1 MMKEGKLR
9 NTTALRDRNLA
20 NTAPLAFCLYVFLQE
35 LSWQGNNTELVKLVG
50 ANPEQLTTVK
60 LRNKLLQLGYNTTQ
74 LKVRSLKRLNSHQ
87 LPAIFVDK
95 ENTAYVI
102 YVDKAS
108 KRIMAKNYDGI
119 TELTEIIQCGDLIK
133 INKEL
138 IKLSSS
144 LKDIIIAKLTK
155 AIGNA
160 YAKSFLLAI
169 TGLLVPI
176 YIRVIFNI
184 IIPSQ
189 NIFSCF
195 WVLICAIL
203 ILWYE
208 NKLRNSR
215 DRLIGK
221 LLAKIENNLESRL
234 LLQLTRSRTSGE
246 ADYPTEKIN
255 RLTNNINIF
264 IDYLRTSLIYAVL
277 DSPFIAIYLIAI
289 ALIGGNIVWTPIIIM
304 GLTAIITFILSQY
317 YDSASAT
324 EYNKSIDTFSEQYKL
339 IKIDKQIRLL
349 GLTKQYI
356 NRLKKIYISQ
366 AIASLKTSKY
376 LNYLQIY
383 LSLSGRLAI
392 IISLLIL
399 FNISSDAN
407 NLASQGQILSIMFLF
422 YRVFGPYQLL
432 LNAMLKYKSNIK
444 IYRTINE
451 TLFLN
456 LHERTPSEYVNR
468 KEQYTEKYLLGHL
481 QLDGVTTTFK
491 GANSG
496 SLRKID
502 LKIDP
507 GELIVISS
515 KQRLTSQLLLNI
527 LTCID
532 QSYGGIY
539 LIDGTNS
546 KQFSE
551 EFLSSNIACAF
562 EKQHFFDNT
571 IMYNLKVFND
581 SLEDK
586 DVYNMCKFT
595 GIHEYI
601 CQLKD
606 GYETVMSQQITSELN
621 KGFRKMLVITQ
632 ALIKDTPIMIL
643 EEPTNG
649 LSPSE
654 FDQLMGIMGSF
665 RYRLDK
671 AQKRTTLVFSSSDK
685 LMDKADRVCVIDNG
699 RILFNGNKRN
709 LQELIEKKE
718 K

>member
-1 MMKEGKLR
+1 MIEQSKPGK
-9 NTTALRDRNLA
+9 TTALRDRNLA
-20 NTAPLAFCLYVFLQE
+20 KTAPLAFCLYVFLQE
-35 LSWQGNNTELVKLVG
+35 LSWQGSNTELVKLVG
-50 ANPEQLTTVK
+50 AHPEQLTIVK
-60 LRNKLLQLGYNTTQ
+60 IRNKLLQLGYNTSQ
-74 LKVRSLKRLNSHQ
+74 LKLRSLKRINSHQ
-87 LPAIFVDK
+87 LPGIFVDN
-95 ENTAYVI
+95 ENTSYVI
-102 YVDKAS
+102 YVDKVS

-119 TELTEIIQCGDLIK
+119 FELTEIIQCGDLIK
-133 INKEL
+133 INQEL

-155 AIGNA
+155 VIANA
-160 YAKSFLLAI
+160 YIKSFMLAI

-176 YIRVIFNI
+176 YIRIIFNI

-203 ILWYE
+203 VLWYE

-215 DRLIGK
+215 DKLIGR
-221 LLAKIENNLESRL
+221 LLTKIENNLESRL
-234 LLQLTRSRTSGE
+234 LLQLTRSRTRGE
-246 ADYPTEKIN
+246 ADYSTEKIN
-255 RLTNNINIF
+255 RITNNINIF
-264 IDYLRTSLIYAVL
+264 IDYLRTSLIYAIL
-277 DSPFIAIYLIAI
+277 DSPFITVYLIAI

-304 GLTAIITFILSQY
+304 GVTAIITFILSQY

-324 EYNKSIDTFSEQYKL
+324 EYKKNTDTFSEQYKL

-349 GLTKQYI
+349 GLTRQYI

-366 AIASLKTSKY
+366 SIASLKTSKY

-392 IISLLIL
+392 IISLLVL
-399 FNISSDAN
+399 FNINSGAN
-407 NLASQGQILSIMFLF
+407 NFASQGQILSIMFLF

-432 LNAMLKYKSNIK
+432 LNALLKYKSNIK

-451 TLFLN
+451 ILFLN
-456 LHERTPSEYVNR
+456 LHERPSSEYISK

-491 GANSG
+491 GSSSG
-496 SLRKID
+496 SLKGID
-502 LKIDP
+502 LKIKP

-515 KQRLTSQLLLNI
+515 KQRLTSQLMLNI
-527 LTCID
+527 LTCVD
-532 QSYGGIY
+532 QSYGGVF

-562 EKQHFFDNT
+562 ERQHFFDNT

-581 SLEDK
+581 NLEDK
-586 DVYNMCKFT
+586 DVYDICKFT

-601 CQLKD
+601 CQLND
-606 GYETVMSQQITSELN
+606 GYETVLTQYKTSQLN

-654 FDQLMGIMGSF
+654 FDQLIGIMGSF
-665 RYRLDK
+665 RHRLDK
-671 AQKRTTLVFSSSDK
+671 TQMRTTVVFSSSDK

-709 LQELIEKKE
+709 LQELIKKKE